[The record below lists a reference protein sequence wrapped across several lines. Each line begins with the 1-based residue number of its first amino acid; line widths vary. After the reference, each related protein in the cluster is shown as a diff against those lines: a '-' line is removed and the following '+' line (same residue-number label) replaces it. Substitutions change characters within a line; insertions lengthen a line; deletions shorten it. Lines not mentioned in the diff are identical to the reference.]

1 MKTIPVKLS
10 GGRGYD
16 IAVGLPL
23 KSLGARLRGKGF
35 SPRVLVI
42 SVPPVARRY
51 AAPLLGGLRGAGFLP
66 HIVLMRDRE
75 EHKNLDA
82 AKRLFDACIE
92 AQLDRKGVIVALGGG
107 VVGDVAGFVAATF
120 LRGVAFV
127 QCPTTLLAM
136 VDASIGGK
144 VAVDL
149 PAGKNLVGA
158 FHQPKLV
165 AADLSVLKSLPPREW
180 RTGMAEVIKYGFIAD
195 AKLLDLLERVTLD
208 DLKTRPALL
217 EDIVARS
224 AAIKARVVSKDERE
238 TKGLREILNLGHTFG
253 HAIESVTG
261 YGKYTHGEAIS
272 IGMAAAA
279 RLSHKLGLVPVAYV
293 FRTDNILNRWG
304 LPVRVERPLPRAKI
318 LSAMSRDKKTIAG
331 MFRFVVSTGPG
342 RAKVVKDIPKP
353 LLNGVLADVGL

>member
-1 MKTIPVKLS
+1 MKSIPVKLS
-10 GGRGYD
+10 GGRSYD

-23 KSLGARLRGKGF
+23 KGVGQRLRGKGF
-35 SPRVLVI
+35 SPRALVI
-42 SVPPVARRY
+42 SVPPVAKLY
-51 AAPLLGGLRGAGFLP
+51 APALLKGLRANGFQPTLA
-66 HIVLMRDRE
+66 LMRDRE

-82 AKRLFDACIE
+82 ARRLFDACID
-92 AQLDRKGVIVALGGG
+92 AQLDRKSVIIALGGG
-107 VVGDVAGFVAATF
+107 VVGDVAGFVAAAF

-136 VDASIGGK
+136 VDAAIGGK

-165 AADLSVLKSLPPREW
+165 AADLSVLKSLPTREW

-195 AKLLDLLERVTLD
+195 AKLLDLLERVTPG
-208 DLKTRPALL
+208 DLKAKPALL

-224 AAIKARVVSKDERE
+224 AAIKARVVSRDERE

-261 YGKYTHGEAIS
+261 YDTYTHGEAIS
-272 IGMAAAA
+272 IGMSAAA
-279 RLSHKLGLVPVAYV
+279 RLSYRLGLAPVSYV
-293 FRTDNILNRWG
+293 FRTDNILQRWG
-304 LPVRVERPLPRAKI
+304 LPVRVERTLPRAKI

-331 MFRFVVSTGPG
+331 KFRFVVSIGPG
-342 RAKVVKDIPKP
+342 RAKTVKDIP
-353 LLNGVLADVGL
+353 LTTLNSVLAEVGL